1 MVSFVLTFVVLFEL
15 SPALNSILEF
25 VPFPSP
31 EFRMQL
37 VKIILG
43 DMAATVAVES
53 AAHLLLYK
61 VRSEFMHFLFSLS
74 HRSDL
79 LVMHLEQR
87 ACASK
92 NDKL

>member
-1 MVSFVLTFVVLFEL
+1 VISFVLTFVVLFEL
-15 SPALNSILEF
+15 SPALNSTLEF

-61 VRSEFMHFLFSLS
+61 VRSEFMRFLFSLLHWS
-74 HRSDL
+74 AL
-79 LVMHLEQR
+79 LVTRLEQR

-92 NDKL
+92 NGKL